1 MAAESSTE
9 SCPAKGEK
17 GRERVPGRAGRVG
30 RCSPPYLAWAA
41 PPAALPSPPAWR
53 LRHGTGPGANYS
65 SQLALRGATP
75 THPSRAPPVRAGSG
89 RLNGAPAAPM
99 RAGNCSLWRGAAPG
113 PPRARR
119 ERLLRGYP
127 GPGILGCRSPPQLCR
142 VLLWGGAVPPARAC
156 PARRAAAC
164 PPARARRGTQAL
176 RRFYGLFSD
185 SVNKIPTKHRPADG
199 RGQGVRVP
207 VFVSR
212 QRLGIRAVNH
222 AAV

>member
-1 MAAESSTE
+1 MSE
-9 SCPAKGEK
+9 C
-17 GRERVPGRAGRVG
+17 RAG
-30 RCSPPYLAWAA
+30 LAGSGAA
-41 PPAALPSPPAWR
+41 RRRTLLGQNLPQRSRP
-53 LRHGTGPGANYS
+53 LRHGGSGAAPAPRPTTAPS
-65 SQLALRGATP
+65 LLCAAPRPRTP
-75 THPSRAPPVRAGSG
+75 ILPPPVRAGSG
-89 RLNGAPAAPM
+89 RPNAAPAAPM

-113 PPRARR
+113 SSRARR
-119 ERLLRGYP
+119 ELLLRGCP
-127 GPGILGCRSPPQLCR
+127 GPGIPGCRSPPQLCR

-164 PPARARRGTQAL
+164 PPARARRGAQAL
-176 RRFYGLFSD
+176 RRFYGLFSA

-199 RGQGVRVP
+199 RGQGVRVL